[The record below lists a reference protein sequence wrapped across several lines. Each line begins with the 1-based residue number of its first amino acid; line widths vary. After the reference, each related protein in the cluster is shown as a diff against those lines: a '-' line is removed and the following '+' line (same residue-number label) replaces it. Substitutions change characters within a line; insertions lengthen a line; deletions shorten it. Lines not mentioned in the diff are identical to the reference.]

1 MASNSII
8 STSRSSTS
16 SWTAKQDKQFEMA
29 LAKFEKDT
37 PDRWQNVA
45 RVVGGK
51 SAEEVKRRYELLVRD
66 VNDIESG
73 RYDPQPRYR
82 NTN

>member
-1 MASNSII
+1 
-8 STSRSSTS
+8 
-16 SWTAKQDKQFEMA
+16 MA

-37 PDRWQNVA
+37 PDRWHNVA
-45 RVVGGK
+45 RAVGGK
-51 SAEEVKRRYELLVRD
+51 SVEEVKRRYELLVRD

-73 RYDPQPRYR
+73 RYPLPRYR

>member
-1 MASNSII
+1 
-8 STSRSSTS
+8 
-16 SWTAKQDKQFEMA
+16 MA

-45 RVVGGK
+45 RAVGGK
-51 SAEEVKRRYELLVRD
+51 SVEEVKRRYELLVRD

-73 RYDPQPRYR
+73 RYPLPRYR

>member
-1 MASNSII
+1 
-8 STSRSSTS
+8 
-16 SWTAKQDKQFEMA
+16 MA

-73 RYDPQPRYR
+73 RHDPQPRYR

>member
-8 STSRSSTS
+8 TSRSSTS

-37 PDRWQNVA
+37 PDRWHNVA
-45 RVVGGK
+45 RAVGGK
-51 SAEEVKRRYELLVRD
+51 SVEEVKRRYELLVRD

-73 RYDPQPRYR
+73 RYPLPRYR